1 MIACY
6 KVHINQIKR
15 VRRDFMVF
23 DLIIIIPV
31 LTKPTF
37 ESKIDHACNYS
48 QIVYC
53 VGELRAD
60 PAHIL
65 SGLVVSLADLGLL
78 V

>member
-23 DLIIIIPV
+23 DLIIIIPI

-37 ESKIDHACNYS
+37 ESKIDHAGNYS
-48 QIVYC
+48 QIVDC
-53 VGELRAD
+53 VGEFRAD
-60 PAHIL
+60 TAHVL
-65 SGLVVSLADLGLL
+65 
-78 V
+78 

>member
-6 KVHINQIKR
+6 KEHINQIKR

-37 ESKIDHACNYS
+37 ESKIDHAGNYS

-53 VGELRAD
+53 VGKLSAD
-60 PAHIL
+60 AAHIL
-65 SGLVVSLADLGLL
+65 SWLFVN
-78 V
+78 